1 MVVILVAITLT
12 LLVFADWLLRRNN
25 EPGGEVVAA
34 QLPESKPI
42 KLVEPLCAGGFH
54 VQPEMSYHLGHAWAL
69 EDGPSRARVG
79 IDEFAAK
86 LVGEADHIDLPQPGD
101 RIVQG
106 GPAWVLHHGDR
117 HATMLSPVTGEVV
130 AVNPLVNE
138 HKVSLSNEPYT
149 QGWLL
154 SVRVQDFRR
163 DQTNLLHGDLPLKW
177 MELSSAQLRSKLKN
191 GVELSFRDGGNG
203 AGSVCDMVD
212 EAQWND
218 VVHEFLLAD
227 ARH

>member
-12 LLVFADWLLRRNN
+12 LLVLADWLLRRK
-25 EPGGEVVAA
+25 GDHSGDVVTAR
-34 QLPESKPI
+34 LPDSKPI
-42 KLVEPLCAGGFH
+42 RLVEPLSAGGFH

-69 EDGPSRARVG
+69 VDGPSRARVG

-86 LVGEADHIDLPQPGD
+86 LVGEADHIDLPKPGD

-106 GPAWVLHHGDR
+106 DPVWVLHHGDR
-117 HATMLSPVTGEVV
+117 QATMLSPVTGEVV

-138 HKVSLSNEPYT
+138 HKVSLSSEPYT

-154 SVRVQDFRR
+154 SVRVPDFRR
-163 DQTNLLHGDLPLKW
+163 DQTNLLHGDLPLRW
-177 MELSSAQLRSKLKN
+177 MELVSAQLRSRLKS
-191 GVELSFRDGGNG
+191 GVALSFRDGGKDTD
-203 AGSVCDMVD
+203 SVCDMVD
-212 EAQWND
+212 DAQWND

-227 ARH
+227 AGH

>member
-12 LLVFADWLLRRNN
+12 LLVLADWLLRRK
-25 EPGGEVVAA
+25 GDHSGDVVTAR
-34 QLPESKPI
+34 LPDSKPI
-42 KLVEPLCAGGFH
+42 RLVEPLSAGGFH

-69 EDGPSRARVG
+69 VDGPSRARVG

-86 LVGEADHIDLPQPGD
+86 LVGEADHIDLPKPGD

-106 GPAWVLHHGDR
+106 DPVWVLHHGDR
-117 HATMLSPVTGEVV
+117 QATMLSPVTGEVV

-138 HKVSLSNEPYT
+138 HKVSLSSESYT

-154 SVRVQDFRR
+154 SVRVPDFRR
-163 DQTNLLHGDLPLKW
+163 DQTNLLHGDLPLRW
-177 MELSSAQLRSKLKN
+177 MELVSAQLRSRLKS
-191 GVELSFRDGGNG
+191 GVALSFRDGGKG
-203 AGSVCDMVD
+203 TDSVCDMVD
-212 EAQWND
+212 DAQWND

-227 ARH
+227 AGH